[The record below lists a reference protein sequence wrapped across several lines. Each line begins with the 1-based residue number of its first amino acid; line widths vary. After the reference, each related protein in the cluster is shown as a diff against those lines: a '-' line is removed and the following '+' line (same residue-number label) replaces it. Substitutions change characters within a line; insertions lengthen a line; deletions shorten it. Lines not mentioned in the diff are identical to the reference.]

1 MSSSLSKLPSTPCL
15 QLPPIFLWLVIF
27 TPELSFKHQ
36 TQSTSNSSGSYWAF
50 YFLPKYSPLLF
61 SQLAKWHY
69 NLPRHSK
76 QKYRVIHST
85 PFFLTQAD
93 SVYPFIISSLNC
105 DAPLVLLSQVR
116 HSSPII
122 LFPVATPPWPPFFWQ
137 RPFSPLPLAI
147 GHTFYALCHIQPGCL
162 HSGTVLKK
170 RNVYECIPEL
180 LLNNRTTRGA
190 SQLNSASG
198 PY

>member
-1 MSSSLSKLPSTPCL
+1 MSSSLSQLPSTPCL

-76 QKYRVIHST
+76 QKHRVIHST

-105 DAPLVLLSQVR
+105 DAPLVLLSQVTLITYYLVSCGNASLASLLLAAPLLPSTTCNR
-116 HSSPII
+116 TYI
-122 LFPVATPPWPPFFWQ
+122 LCTVSYSA
-137 RPFSPLPLAI
+137 RLPAFRNSVKE
-147 GHTFYALCHIQPGCL
+147 TKCL
-162 HSGTVLKK
+162 RVHSGAVI
-170 RNVYECIPEL
+170 E
-180 LLNNRTTRGA
+180 
-190 SQLNSASG
+190 Q
-198 PY
+198 